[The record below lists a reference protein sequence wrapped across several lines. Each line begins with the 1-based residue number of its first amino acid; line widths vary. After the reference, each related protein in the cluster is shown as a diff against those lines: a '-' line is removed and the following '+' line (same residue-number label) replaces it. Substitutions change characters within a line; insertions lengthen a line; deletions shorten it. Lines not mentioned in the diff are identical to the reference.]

1 MRENLYLIGFMGS
14 GKSTVARELQTA
26 HGMKLV
32 EMDEQIAEDA
42 GMSIP
47 DIFATRGEA
56 AFREMETEL
65 LREIGRGANTVISCG
80 GGVAMRPEN
89 VELMK
94 KSGKIVLLTAKPET
108 VLARVKNDESRPLL
122 KGRKTTEG
130 ISELM
135 EQRRPAY
142 EAASDFSVPVDGRSA
157 AEIAEEILRRL

>member
-94 KSGKIVLLTAKPET
+94 KSGKIVLRPC
-108 VLARVKNDESRPLL
+108 ES
-122 KGRKTTEG
+122 E
-130 ISELM
+130 E
-135 EQRRPAY
+135 RREP
-142 EAASDFSVPVDGRSA
+142 AAS
-157 AEIAEEILRRL
+157 